1 MIDAVVAG
9 TVQRDAPAIRQIGWP
24 DLKSAL
30 ADGYADFMAIPTQLV
45 FLCLIYPIV
54 GFAAARA
61 ADGDFLPMLFPLTA
75 GLSLMGPLL
84 AVGTYEISR
93 RREAGLPVSWL
104 SAFSVFR
111 SPAIVSLV
119 MMGFLLLAV
128 FFIWLGCARA
138 IYAATIGSGAPD
150 SIGSLIAMALQTSG
164 GRQLILWGN
173 LAGLLFAIVVLSISV
188 VSIPMLLDR
197 QCSPFVAIQTS
208 MRAVARN
215 PATMAVWGLIVAA
228 LLAAGSIPFFVGLAV
243 VMPVLGHATWHL
255 YKRVVA

>member
-1 MIDAVVAG
+1 MIDAVTAG
-9 TVQRDAPAIRQIGWP
+9 TVRTDGPTIRQIGWP
-24 DLKSAL
+24 DLKGAL

-45 FLCLIYPIV
+45 FLCLIYPVV

-61 ADGDFLPMLFPLTA
+61 ADGAFLPMLFPLTA

-104 SAFSVFR
+104 NAFSVLR
-111 SPAIVSLV
+111 SPAIVSLI

-138 IYAATIGSGAPD
+138 IYAATVGPETPS
-150 SIGSLIAMALQTSG
+150 SIGGLIATALQTPG
-164 GRQLILWGN
+164 GHQLVIWGN
-173 LAGLLFAIVVLSISV
+173 LAGLLFAIVVLAISV
-188 VSIPMLLDR
+188 ISIPMLLDR
-197 QCSPFVAIQTS
+197 QCSPFVAILTS
-208 MRAVARN
+208 VRAVTRN
-215 PATMAVWGLIVAA
+215 PATMAVWGLIVAG

-243 VMPVLGHATWHL
+243 VMPILGHATWHL
-255 YKRVVA
+255 YRRTVV